1 MKSYRPEK
9 NDTKRGLYKQL
20 LAASQLGL
28 HMVLATFA
36 GLAIGYFLD
45 KYFTTEPLLTI
56 TFLLIGIIAGFV
68 ELFRLAKK
76 QAKSDGEK
84 DL

>member
-1 MKSYRPEK
+1 MKSYRPNN
-9 NDTKRGLYKQL
+9 NDSKKGLYKQL

-36 GLAIGYFLD
+36 GLAIGYFID
-45 KYFTTEPLLTI
+45 KFFKTHPLFTI

-68 ELFRLAKK
+68 ELFRFAKK
-76 QAKSDGEK
+76 QSRSDG
-84 DL
+84 